1 MKVGFGKLEKVKHA
15 VYFKKGRNQLVVQ
28 LLSFPRRYWETRKP
42 ICKNQY
48 SKETSNRLSGVVKCK
63 SNQTHLIFLFDRK
76 QVLWMEKDMSNVS
89 FS

>member
-1 MKVGFGKLEKVKHA
+1 MKDGFGKLEKVKHA
-15 VYFKKGRNQLVVQ
+15 AYFKKGRNQLGVQ
-28 LLSFPRRYWETRKP
+28 LLSFSRRYWETRKR
-42 ICKNQY
+42 ICKNQD
-48 SKETSNRLSGVVKCK
+48 SKEASKRLGGLVKRK